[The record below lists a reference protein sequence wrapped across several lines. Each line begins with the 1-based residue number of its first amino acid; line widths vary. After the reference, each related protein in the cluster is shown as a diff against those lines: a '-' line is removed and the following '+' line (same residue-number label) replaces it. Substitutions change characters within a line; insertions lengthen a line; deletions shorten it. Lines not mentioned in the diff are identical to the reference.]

1 MKEKALNK
9 KIYPKSILRI
19 LMAVI
24 IIAVVVFP
32 LTFYIIAFSVTGD
45 FVGDI
50 KAWFLLIIAIPFD
63 IIVILEFVLAY
74 ATEFITFEEDELYV
88 SEDTAILCFR
98 KLQYRVEI
106 GYKDINKVDMIV
118 SDCDSNGKRLRGC
131 FTPMDYI
138 EIESKD
144 GKKNRINVYN
154 YSRKQKI
161 TLINEICK
169 RADITRE

>member
-1 MKEKALNK
+1 M

-24 IIAVVVFP
+24 IIAVVIFP
-32 LTFYIIAFSVTGD
+32 LTFYIIVFSVTED

-50 KAWFLLIIAIPFD
+50 MAWFLLIIAIPFD

-74 ATEFITFEEDELYV
+74 ATEFIAFEEDKLYV

-106 GYKDINKVDMIV
+106 GYNDINKVGMIV
-118 SDCDSNGKRLRGC
+118 SECDSDGKSLRGC
-131 FTPMDYI
+131 FTPMDYL

-144 GKKNRINVYN
+144 GKKSRINVFN
-154 YSRKQKI
+154 YSRKQKEAI
-161 TLINEICK
+161 INEIIR
-169 RADITRE
+169 RAVLSDETTL